1 MPKAPI
7 AFFAYNRPEHTRKSL
22 ESLAANEGTA
32 ESELFIFCDGPKNPE
47 DEEAVR
53 EVRRLVK
60 SRKWC
65 GKVNILERNDNL
77 GLADSI
83 IGGVTDIVN
92 RYGNVIVLEDDLV
105 IAPCFL
111 KFMNEAL
118 EYYINEKKV
127 MQISG
132 NMFDVVVENKA
143 DAIFLPFT
151 TSWGWAT
158 WERSWK
164 HFDPIMSKYNKLK
177 KDKSLRYKFNL
188 EGAYDYFNMLESQI
202 KGNIDSWAIRWYL
215 SVFMMGGLTLYPVRS
230 LVRNIGFDGSGIHCG
245 TSSFKQ
251 NSEKFE
257 ILFKHN
263 IYFPEISV
271 TKGAYYQI
279 LKYFFSQR
287 SVRIKLKALFF
298 KLREVGLGKTNEFLT
313 KTQKY
318 H

>member
-1 MPKAPI
+1 MVCVFRIVDKRIDGQHKYVCP
-7 AFFAYNRPEHTRKSL
+7 
-22 ESLAANEGTA
+22 
-32 ESELFIFCDGPKNPE
+32 FCQFTIIN
-47 DEEAVR
+47 
-53 EVRRLVK
+53 
-60 SRKWC
+60 
-65 GKVNILERNDNL
+65 
-77 GLADSI
+77 DSI
-83 IGGVTDIVN
+83 IKGITDIVKK
-92 RYGNVIVLEDDLV
+92 YKKIIVLEDDLV

-118 EYYINEKKV
+118 EYYISENKV

-132 NMFDVVVENKA
+132 NMFDVVVESKE

-177 KDKSLRYKFNL
+177 KDKALRYKFNL

-251 NSEKFE
+251 NQNKFE
-257 ILFKHN
+257 ISFKHN

-271 TKGAYYQI
+271 TKGDYYQI

-287 SVRIKLKALFF
+287 SFRIKLKALFY
-298 KLREVGLGKTNEFLT
+298 KLRKVCLGKTNEFLT

>member
-7 AFFAYNRPEHTRKSL
+7 AFFAYNRPGHTRKSL
-22 ESLAANEGTA
+22 ESLAANEGAA
-32 ESELFIFCDGPKNPE
+32 ESELFIFCDGPKKPE

-53 EVRRLVK
+53 EVRMLVK

-65 GKVNILERNDNL
+65 GKVNIVERNENL

-132 NMFDVVVENKA
+132 NMFDVVVESKA

-177 KDKSLRYKFNL
+177 KDKALRYKFDI

-230 LVRNIGFDGSGIHCG
+230 LVRNIGFDGSGIHCT

-251 NSEKFE
+251 NPENFE
-257 ILFKHN
+257 ILFKHS
-263 IYFPEISV
+263 IYLPEISV
-271 TKGAYYQI
+271 TKDAYYQI
-279 LKYFFSQR
+279 LKYFFSKR
-287 SVRIKLKALFF
+287 SFRIKLKALFI
-298 KLREVGLGKTNEFLT
+298 KLREIFL
-313 KTQKY
+313 
-318 H
+318 